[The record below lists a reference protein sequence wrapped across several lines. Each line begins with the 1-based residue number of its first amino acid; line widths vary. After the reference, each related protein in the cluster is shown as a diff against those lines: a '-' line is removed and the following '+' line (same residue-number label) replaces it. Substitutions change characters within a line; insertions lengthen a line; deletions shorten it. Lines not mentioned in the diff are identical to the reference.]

1 MSTTKPP
8 SFLDAL
14 VIAAHPDDA
23 EIFAGGTLLALKK
36 LGRKVGVLDLT
47 RGEAGTYGTP
57 EIRKKELDV
66 ASKILG
72 LDARETLDF
81 PDGGI
86 ENNLENRLRVIEVIR
101 KLRPKVLISFRPN
114 TRHPDHH
121 HTGEIARDVLFLSG
135 LEKIKTE
142 SPAFRASSLIQFP
155 EFHSLEKP
163 DFVVDVSEVWEKKM
177 EAIRAYGSQVIQPGE
192 SDAGSKTFIRSE
204 DFWRVLE
211 AKAVLAGN
219 FIGAK
224 YGEAFHSRT
233 PIRVADL
240 TQAFGK

>member
-1 MSTTKPP
+1 MSEIKPAAL
-8 SFLDAL
+8 LDVL

-57 EIRKKELDV
+57 EIRKKELES
-66 ASKILG
+66 ASRILG

-86 ENNLENRLRVIEVIR
+86 ENTIGNRLRVIEVIR
-101 KLRPKVLISFRPN
+101 KLRPKILLSFRPN

-142 SPAFRASSLIQFP
+142 HPAFRPASLVQFP

-163 DFVVDVSEVWEKKM
+163 DLIVDVSEVWEKKL

-192 SDAGSKTFIRSE
+192 SDAGTKTFIRSE

-233 PIRVADL
+233 PIRVGDL
-240 TQAFGK
+240 AEAFGK